1 MEKNK
6 ESQANVLNEL
16 QTEIKSLK
24 SLLLN
29 RRAPGPGAPGSP
41 VVGGSGAGSAPWNAA
56 YTSSQANSNVSTP
69 KAVEESGSVAS
80 TGAMSFLN
88 NKASIPAWQL
98 AAQKAPVADTHA
110 SSPAAEGSDATA

>member
-41 VVGGSGAGSAPWNAA
+41 VVGGAGSVSAPWNAA
-56 YTSSQANSNVSTP
+56 YASSQASSNVSSP
-69 KAVEESGSVAS
+69 KAAEESGSVAA

-88 NKASIPAWQL
+88 TKASIPAWQL
-98 AAQKAPVADTHA
+98 AAQKTLAADTHV
-110 SSPAAEGSDATA
+110 SSPAAEGSDAAA